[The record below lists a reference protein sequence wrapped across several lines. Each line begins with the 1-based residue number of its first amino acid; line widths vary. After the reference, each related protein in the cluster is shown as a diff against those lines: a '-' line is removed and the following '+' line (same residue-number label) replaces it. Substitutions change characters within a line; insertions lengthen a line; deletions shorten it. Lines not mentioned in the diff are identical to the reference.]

1 MSKPITREDVIFQQ
15 RLLRLAGYTEVE
27 IDGELGP
34 VTIEAQRRWEVRYRE
49 LCTYRLDGPTE
60 TAIYSLIPKVQAL
73 ARRFI
78 ERLGFAMGRVRIA
91 SGTRTY
97 SEQDAL
103 WAIGRGTSGAA
114 TVTNARGGESRHNFG
129 IAFDIALFDEQGRY
143 IDKDVEPYK
152 AAALYTADLRTA
164 GGLAW
169 GGDWKLFPDWPHYEL
184 ALPLSTK
191 ELRERFEA
199 GTLVA

>member
-1 MSKPITREDVIFQQ
+1 MSKPITREDVLFQQ

-34 VTIEAQRRWEVRYRE
+34 VTIEAQRRWDVRYRE

-60 TAIYSLIPKVQAL
+60 TAIHSLIPKVQAL
-73 ARRFI
+73 ARQFI
-78 ERLGFAMGRVRIA
+78 ERLSMSRARIA

-97 SEQDAL
+97 AEQDAL
-103 WAIGRGTSGAA
+103 YQIGRGWKPGA

-143 IDKDVEPYK
+143 IDKDIEPYK
-152 AAALYTADLRTA
+152 AAALYTADIRAA

-169 GGDWKLFPDWPHYEL
+169 GGDWKGDFQDWPHYEL
-184 ALPLSTK
+184 ALPLSTR